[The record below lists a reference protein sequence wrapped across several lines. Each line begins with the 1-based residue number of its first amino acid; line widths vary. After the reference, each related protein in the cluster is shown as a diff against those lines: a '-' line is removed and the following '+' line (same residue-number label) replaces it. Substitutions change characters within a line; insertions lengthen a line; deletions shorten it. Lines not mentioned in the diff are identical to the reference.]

1 MKIAITGHTAGIG
14 QALARIYQTQGHDIV
29 GISRREGNNI
39 RNITKIADLIE
50 PCDVF
55 VNNAQAGYAQTE
67 LLFETAR
74 RWQGTKKQII
84 VISTMMTQDPV
95 SELPGLDMDQY
106 RVQKV
111 ALEHAVQQ
119 IRHRRIGVKLTI
131 VRPGNIATSA
141 DKTVPPAADV
151 DNWAQTL
158 LTMLD
163 LAKANNLRIP
173 DISLDPYDTQRHVD
187 QPILLSHAMEWTHV

>member
-14 QALARIYQTQGHDIV
+14 KALAREYEMDGHEIV
-29 GISRREGNNI
+29 GISKRDGNNI
-39 RNITKIADLIE
+39 RNLPKVVNLIE

-67 LLFETAR
+67 LLFEMAQ
-74 RWQGTKKQII
+74 RWINTKKHII
-84 VISTMMTQDPV
+84 VISTMMTQDPTSV
-95 SELPGLDMDQY
+95 LPGLDMDQY

-111 ALEHAVQQ
+111 ALEQAVQQ
-119 IRHRRIGVKLTI
+119 IRYRQLGIKITI

-151 DNWAQTL
+151 NNWARTL
-158 LTMLD
+158 LD
-163 LAKANNLRIP
+163 LFDMANNNNLRIP
-173 DISLDPYDTQRHVD
+173 DISLGPQ
-187 QPILLSHAMEWTHV
+187 